1 MAELKVRFSRTRNGD
16 PLVMVDFPGLDA
28 DMTPAQL
35 RRLAQALTMAA
46 EDCES
51 GHTLR
56 QAGRLKRLTS
66 YDY

>member
-1 MAELKVRFSRTRNGD
+1 MAELKVRFCETYKGE
-16 PLVMVDFPGLDA
+16 PLAEVDFPGRFA
-28 DMTPAQL
+28 EMTPAQMRSMADAL
-35 RRLAQALTMAA
+35 RMAA

-56 QAGRLKRLTS
+56 SCGLSRKDSS